1 MNRLRHW
8 KVILALLAL
17 FTLGAATGSV
27 ITLKVVK
34 QVIES
39 RTNPERMSQSLL
51 AEYQRRLKLTPE
63 QVEKIRPIL
72 QRTGREMGELRTEMA
87 GRTFQVIRLSHEEI
101 AAELSPEQRE
111 EFVRV
116 NREVRER
123 LRQQG
128 SAGSLGPKGVPPG
141 KGPGPL
147 RPLLP
152 PGEGKSIK
160 EGKP

>member
-1 MNRLRHW
+1 MNWLRHW

-34 QVIES
+34 RVIES

-72 QRTGREMGELRTEMA
+72 QRTGREMWELRTEMSR
-87 GRTFQVIRLSHEEI
+87 RTFQVIRLSHEDI
-101 AAELSPEQRE
+101 AAELTPEQRE
-111 EFVRV
+111 EFTRL
-116 NREVRER
+116 NRETRER

-128 SAGSLGPKGVPPG
+128 PPGPKGGPPMR
-141 KGPGPL
+141 GPAPFS
-147 RPLLP
+147 RPMP
-152 PGEGKSIK
+152 PDAP
-160 EGKP
+160 KPSEPNK